1 MGYKLKVIHRFKL
14 IIIYI
19 IHMDTAPRAVIK
31 RFEELK
37 KQYAFYIALIK
48 INGRY
53 YVYRRTSRWDKL
65 AKKPKSVSEY
75 IGKID
80 NSGKFMKRQS
90 PQVHRPSSD
99 IEYTKARSLQI
110 LNEKDMII
118 AKNLSMNSRI
128 SLSKISKRVALS
140 QSAVERRIRVLE
152 DKIGMR
158 YSMNIDATKLGYFT
172 YIVYVRSNQSLPSR
186 DKMLKELKA
195 VPRIQLAAITKGR
208 YCLILLLTAESNS
221 SVKDLI
227 RDLRSSDAF
236 IEFRSKWYVTPYYL
250 TYGFLPMREEF
261 FKLLEDRIWHRGIDK
276 NLNSRAFGAIRR
288 SEYAVLKELSSNS
301 RLPFS
306 EIDRKFSLTQGS
318 ARYAFER
325 LKSEGIVNEVSINIT
340 NVPMLYNAIILMNVI
355 DSQKVIDT
363 RKYLLRYM
371 IDEKDSQINRLSFGC
386 DVYMPDGV
394 FLSMPI
400 FEEHALKD
408 SMDSLAEN
416 VKGISVDYLIV
427 TEVLVGC
434 FNYRKIDVTQ
444 SYHYDMIS
452 NTYRL
457 KEPVEKIDYS

>member
-1 MGYKLKVIHRFKL
+1 MLKVIHRFKL

-19 IHMDTAPRAVIK
+19 IHMDTAPKAVMR

-37 KQYAFYIALIK
+37 KQYLFYIALIK

-53 YVYRRTSRWDKL
+53 YVYRRTSRWDKQ
-65 AKKPKSVSEY
+65 AKRPKSVSEY

-80 NSGKFMKRQS
+80 NGGKFIKRQS
-90 PQVHRPSSD
+90 PQTHRPSRD
-99 IEYTKARSLQI
+99 VEYTKARSLNV
-110 LNEKDMII
+110 LDEKDMII

-140 QSAVERRIRVLE
+140 QSAVERRIRMLE
-152 DKIGMR
+152 DKIGMQ
-158 YSMNIDATKLGYFT
+158 YSMNIDVTKLGYFT
-172 YIVYVRSNQSLPSR
+172 YIVYVRSNQNLPSR
-186 DKMLKELKA
+186 DMMLEELKA

-208 YCLILLLTAESNS
+208 YCLILLLIAESNS

-227 RDLRSSDAF
+227 RDLRSSTTF
-236 IEFRSKWYVTPYYL
+236 IAFRSKWYVTPYYL

-261 FKLLEDRIWHRGIDK
+261 FKLLEGRIWHRGIDK
-276 NLNSRAFGAIRR
+276 NLNSRTFGAIRR
-288 SEYAVLKELSSNS
+288 SEYAVLKGLSSNS
-301 RLPFS
+301 RMSFS
-306 EIDRKFSLTQGS
+306 EIDRRFSLTQGS

-325 LKSEGIVNEVSINIT
+325 LKSEGIINEMSINMA
-340 NVPMLYNAIILMNVI
+340 NVPMLYNAVILMNVI

-371 IDEKDSQINRLSFGC
+371 IEEKDSQINRISFGC

-400 FEEHALKD
+400 FEEHELKD
-408 SMDSLAEN
+408 SIELLAEN

-427 TEVLVGC
+427 TEVLVGR

-457 KEPVEKIDYS
+457 KEPVAKIDYS